1 MMDMKYYCDRCGKVI
16 QDTGTTALPMRTVTT
31 YLPDGQKKQEYYHLY
46 CTPKSQHNTPWVYDG
61 EDIPAG
67 YKLAAQENS
76 ELNSE
81 VSCQK
86 DWISVED
93 RLPEEHE
100 TVNVYAY
107 QGVVSAGWYCGDNMW
122 LVMREPI
129 RVTHWQ
135 PLPTPPKEGE

>member
-1 MMDMKYYCDRCGKVI
+1 MNEHTQAILKEALIEAMKIND
-16 QDTGTTALPMRTVTT
+16 
-31 YLPDGQKKQEYYHLY
+31 DGLLMSSERDWIRSHVVKDFFKIL
-46 CTPKSQHNTPWVYDG
+46 T
-61 EDIPAG
+61 
-67 YKLAAQENS
+67 AQENS

-81 VSCQK
+81 VSCQEG
-86 DWISVED
+86 WISVED